1 MKRSIDRAC
10 AAERA
15 HGVPRATWWLL
26 ASLYT
31 TQYLGLG
38 FFMVALVA
46 ILRERGVPLEQL
58 GMVYLLGNP

>member
-1 MKRSIDRAC
+1 
-10 AAERA
+10 
-15 HGVPRATWWLL
+15 VPRATWWLL